1 MAEIFRKVDQ
11 LEASESIHNRRL
23 PIPIKGKLL
32 VMTKKRDER
41 SQSVFET

>member
-11 LEASESIHNRRL
+11 LEASETIHNRRL
-23 PIPIKGKLL
+23 PKGKLL

-41 SQSVFET
+41 